1 MKYLLPLLLLLSFRL
16 SAQDTTKKIKVMTD
30 HIHAFNIKQKCNH
43 PGCGAICECG
53 AFQEYTTNKI
63 FESQAKCIA
72 EFREQ
77 GIIADK
83 KKHLIISKYLALA
96 NMPEYYHYLQIEG
109 MMDIYAKQQFTE
121 YFEFKK
127 EYRKKDKEASD
138 EKIYEEFIK
147 IKQ

>member
-1 MKYLLPLLLLLSFRL
+1 MKYLLLIFLFASQ
-16 SAQDTTKKIKVMTD
+16 SVVSQTDTTKIKPMTE
-30 HIHAFNIKQKCNH
+30 HVHAFNIKQKCNH

-63 FESQAKCIA
+63 FESQEKCIA

-83 KKHLIISKYLALA
+83 KKHPIISKYMALV
-96 NMPEYYHYLQIEG
+96 NMPEYYHYLQIEH
-109 MMDIYAKQQFTE
+109 MMDLYAKQQFAD
-121 YFEFKK
+121 YLKFKK
-127 EYRKKDKEASD
+127 EYQKKDREAGD
-138 EKIYEEFIK
+138 EKIYGEFIK